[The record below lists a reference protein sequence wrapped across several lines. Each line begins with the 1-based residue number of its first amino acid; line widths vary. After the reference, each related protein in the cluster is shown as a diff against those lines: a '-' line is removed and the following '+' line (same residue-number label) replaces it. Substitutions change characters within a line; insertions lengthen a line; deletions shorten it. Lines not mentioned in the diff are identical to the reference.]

1 MTLITMMSTATPSI
15 TPIIEMS
22 VITET
27 NVRLGRK

>member
-1 MTLITMMSTATPSI
+1 MTLITMISTATPSS
-15 TPIIEMS
+15 TPITEIS